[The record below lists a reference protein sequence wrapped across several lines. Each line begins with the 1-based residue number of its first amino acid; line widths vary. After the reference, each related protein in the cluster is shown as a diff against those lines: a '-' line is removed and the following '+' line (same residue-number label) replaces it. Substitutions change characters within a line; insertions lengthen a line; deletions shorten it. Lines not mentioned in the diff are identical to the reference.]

1 MTLSKEADI
10 AILMEQHKAIR
21 LALIACDALP
31 DETPEQKE
39 IKKTIWAGLCAG
51 LNDNQNWLNHL
62 R

>member
-1 MTLSKEADI
+1 MALSKEEDI

-21 LALIACDALP
+21 LALTACDALP

-39 IKKTIWAGLCAG
+39 IKKTIWAGLGAG
-51 LNDNQNWLNHL
+51 LNDNQNWLNHY